1 MTTSDAM
8 ELGRREASKR
18 IEPSIIN
25 AILMTIKAI
34 MERKKYEKMP
44 SSKINGIKLINREL
58 VLPKAMAFQLPIKED
73 SKMVICGSTMNVN
86 PLKMTIEG
94 ITRN

>member
-8 ELGRREASKR
+8 ELGRSEASKR

-25 AILMTIKAI
+25 ARLMMIKAI

-44 SSKINGIKLINREL
+44 SSKINGIKLINKEL
-58 VLPKAMAFQLPIKED
+58 VLPRAMAFQLPIKED
-73 SKMVICGSTMNVN
+73 SNMVICGSTMNVN